1 MKRLASGIST
11 NIIYGAIALLP
22 VAVLVYVLVK
32 LFGFLKKLSAPLL
45 PYLSANPYVDTLL
58 LVLLTVLTVLAL
70 CYIFGALVNTQI
82 GALSFERIEKK
93 ARDIIP
99 GYEIIENLL
108 RGMAGN
114 KMSYSPALIALSAPG
129 TATLGF
135 VMEDDGDAY
144 LTIFVPTAPV
154 MTVGSIHVVE
164 RSRVRLIEGSSM
176 GAANCITQWGL
187 GLKEFRGA
195 VTPPEIS

>member
-1 MKRLASGIST
+1 MKRLASGIRT

-32 LFGFLKKLSAPLL
+32 LFSFLKKLSAPLL
-45 PYLSANPYVDTLL
+45 PYLSANPYLDTLL
-58 LVLLTVLTVLAL
+58 LVLLTVLIVLAL

-108 RGMAGN
+108 RGIAGN
-114 KMSYSPALIALSAPG
+114 KMSYSPALIAS
-129 TATLGF
+129 
-135 VMEDDGDAY
+135 
-144 LTIFVPTAPV
+144 
-154 MTVGSIHVVE
+154 
-164 RSRVRLIEGSSM
+164 
-176 GAANCITQWGL
+176 
-187 GLKEFRGA
+187 
-195 VTPPEIS
+195 